1 MQKFGRLGVFLLL
14 ILLFV
19 FQLTSVGQNKKN
31 FVVTG
36 KIDPEVTTAK
46 SGLIEVS
53 KTGGAKTN
61 VEVPKNGRFRLEL
74 EYFSEFTLTFTYP
87 GNFSKTIVIST
98 DIPQDVW
105 ERDND
110 FPPYPMVV
118 KLLREVEGIDRS
130 FTLKPSGKV
139 FYSKQTDNFESEI
152 IVNDAQIAQQVNNAQ
167 KQSGEVRK
175 EEKTISKTEAQDLAA
190 KQKSY
195 DQTIHEADNLFKKG
209 EYLNA
214 MLKYQDAKK
223 LFPEKPYANDRI
235 AEIQELVKVLD
246 NTEKQKAEQEKKYKE
261 LIARANAS
269 FEKKALSEAR
279 SSYEEA
285 LQLLPADAY
294 ATGRIQ
300 EIDRL
305 IALQGK
311 QKQFD
316 ELVAQADKSYQSKQL
331 DQALTLYTQ
340 AQPLVPENDY
350 PQKQINLIN
359 QEKEKLA
366 KADQQQKD
374 YQALIAK
381 ADQSFNRKDYAVAQ
395 GDYSKAVALMPAET
409 YPANRIKEIEQIL
422 KKEQEARLAEE
433 NYQSVIAKA
442 DKLFNSKSF
451 DEAKKV
457 YGDALALKPGEVYP
471 TEQISKIGGLMA
483 EKARQQQTEA
493 EFIAL
498 AAKGDEAFGQ
508 KEYETAKTRYT
519 SALEIKPTSAE
530 VIAKIKNIDSIL
542 QKIAAD
548 KKKEEE
554 RLLALAKDKEK
565 AYNAAITVAD
575 KNVTDKRYPEAKA
588 KYEEALQYMPDAGYP
603 KQQIER
609 LDALLA
615 QARAERQTEEQ
626 YASAMKDANALFSN
640 KDYPGARLSYV
651 KASEI
656 KPSEQLPGQRIK
668 EIDKIL
674 SDLALE
680 EARNK
685 TLEASYQEKIQ
696 RADQQLA
703 AKEYTEAR
711 VTYGEASAVK
721 PAEEYPKTRIAEIDK
736 LMADLQLQKYNEAIA
751 AGDRAF
757 TSDQL
762 DEATTHYELAL
773 TTKAGDPYAKKQLA
787 EITKRRTA
795 LQAERERLR
804 KLDEQ
809 YAALMADAE
818 KIFNSKEYEKAK
830 GKYQEAMA
838 VKPQETL
845 PKEQIEKI
853 NDLLNELRNVEE
865 TNRLYAENMKTAENA
880 FRQNKLK
887 EARDAY
893 QKAHDVKP
901 AEPVPTQKI
910 AELNAMMAQ
919 LEETARL
926 AAQQEADRQAKEKAD
941 REQYKKAI
949 AQGDQA
955 FGEKQYPEAR
965 THYTD
970 ALNVYASEKYPKDQI
985 TKIDAL
991 IAQQEEE
998 AKKAALL
1005 AQAKE
1010 PVVQAEQ
1017 LPAPVASS
1025 VESAQ
1030 TTEARAQSYRTI
1042 NNYDE
1047 AITKADDAFGIK
1059 DYTVARFFYYK
1070 ASDLKPNEE
1079 YPKNQIE
1086 LIRKLV
1092 DSELSAVDRTG
1103 YDKVIA
1109 QADDAFLKKN
1119 YTGAK
1124 FYYYKALEIK
1134 SWEKY
1139 PKDRIHEIL
1148 VLTNSLLS
1156 EKEEKEYSELIAKAD
1171 EALVGK
1177 DVAIARFY
1185 YNKAISMKKDE
1196 EYPKIKLKD
1205 IQKMMDQDKLDQ
1217 QNNEYNK
1224 LIELGDQALESGNYS
1239 IARFNYNKAISM
1251 RPNEKYPKD
1260 QMKKLREALEK
1271 QNK

>member
-1 MQKFGRLGVFLLL
+1 MQKFGRLGVLFLLL
-14 ILLFV
+14 LLFV

-31 FVVTG
+31 FVVNG

-53 KTGGAKTN
+53 KTGGAQTQ
-61 VEVPKNGRFRLEL
+61 VEVPKSGRFRLEL
-74 EYFSEFTLTFTYP
+74 EYFNEFTLTFIYP

-98 DIPQDVW
+98 DIPQEVW

-118 KLLREVEGIDRS
+118 KLLKEVEGIDKS
-130 FTLKPSGKV
+130 FTLKPSGKI

-152 IVNDAQIAQQVNNAQ
+152 LFTDAQIAQQVNTAQ
-167 KQSGEVRK
+167 KQSGEIKK
-175 EEKTISKTEAQDLAA
+175 EEKTISKAEAQDLAVN
-190 KQKSY
+190 QRNY
-195 DQTIHEADNLFKKG
+195 DQIIHEADNLFKKG

-235 AEIQELVKVLD
+235 AEIQDLVKVLD
-246 NTEKQKAEQEKKYKE
+246 NTEKQKAEQQKKYKE
-261 LIARANAS
+261 VIAKANAL
-269 FEKKALSEAR
+269 FEKKSLSEAR
-279 SSYEEA
+279 LSYGEA
-285 LQLLPADAY
+285 LQIIPADAF
-294 ATGRIQ
+294 ATERIQ

-331 DQALTLYTQ
+331 DKALALYTQ
-340 AQPLVPENDY
+340 ARPLVPENDY
-350 PQKQINLIN
+350 PQEQINLIN
-359 QEKEKLA
+359 QEKEQLA
-366 KADQQQKD
+366 KADQLQKE

-381 ADQSFNRKDYAVAQ
+381 ADQSFNSKAYTVAKA
-395 GDYSKAVALMPAET
+395 DYSKAVTIKPNET
-409 YPANRIKEIEQIL
+409 YPAGRITEIDQIL

-433 NYQSVIAKA
+433 NYKSVVAKA
-442 DKLFNSKSF
+442 DQLFNSKSYE
-451 DEAKKV
+451 EARKT
-457 YGDALALKPGEVYP
+457 YGDALALRPGEAYP
-471 TEQISKIGGLMA
+471 AEQISRIDGLLA
-483 EKARQQQTEA
+483 EKAKLQQTEA
-493 EFIAL
+493 EFMAL
-498 AAKGDEAFGQ
+498 AAKGDEALGQ
-508 KEYETAKTRYT
+508 KEYETAKGYYT
-519 SALEIKPTSAE
+519 SALGIKPTSEE

-542 QKIAAD
+542 KKMAD
-548 KKKEEE
+548 EKKKEEE
-554 RLLALAKDKEK
+554 RLLAQAKEKEK
-565 AYNAAITVAD
+565 AYNTAIGLAN
-575 KNVTDKRYPEAKA
+575 KNVTDKRYPEARA
-588 KYEEALQYMPDAGYP
+588 KYEEALQYMPDAAYP

-615 QARAERQTEEQ
+615 QAGAERLKEEQ
-626 YASAMKDANALFSN
+626 YASAIREANELFAN
-640 KDYPGARLSYV
+640 KDYPAARISYLR
-651 KASEI
+651 ASEI
-656 KPSEQLPGQRIK
+656 KPSQQLPGQKIK

-674 SDLALE
+674 ADLALE
-680 EARNK
+680 EAKNK
-685 TLEASYQEKIQ
+685 ALEDSYREKIQ
-696 RADQQLA
+696 RADEQLA
-703 AKEYTEAR
+703 AKEYTSAR
-711 VTYGEASAVK
+711 STYGEALAVK
-721 PAEEYPKTRIAEIDK
+721 PAEEYPRTRIAEIDK
-736 LMADLQLQKYNEAIA
+736 LMADLQLQKYSEAIA

-757 TSDQL
+757 TADQL
-762 DEATTHYELAL
+762 DEATSHYELAL
-773 TTKAGDPYAKKQLA
+773 TTKAGDPYAKKQLT

-795 LQAERERLR
+795 LQAEQARLK

-818 KIFNSKEYEKAK
+818 KMFNSKEYEKAK
-830 GKYQEAMA
+830 GKYQEALA
-838 VKPQETL
+838 LKPQETL

-853 NDLLNELRNVEE
+853 NALLNELRNAEE
-865 TNRLYAENMKTAENA
+865 TNRLYAESMKAAGEA

-901 AEPVPTQKI
+901 AETVPPQKI
-910 AELNAMMAQ
+910 AELNAMIAQ
-919 LEETARL
+919 QEEAARL
-926 AAQQEADRQAKEKAD
+926 AAQEEANRLAKEKAD
-941 REQYKKAI
+941 KEQYEMAI
-949 AQGDQA
+949 AQGDKA
-955 FGEKQYPEAR
+955 FGEKQYTVAR
-965 THYTD
+965 SHYTT
-970 ALNVYASEKYPKDQI
+970 ALSVMATEKYPKDQI
-985 TKIDAL
+985 AKIDAL

-998 AKKAALL
+998 AKKNALM
-1005 AQAKE
+1005 AQAKK
-1010 PVVQAEQ
+1010 PVIQTEQ
-1017 LPAPVASS
+1017 NTAPV
-1025 VESAQ
+1025 ESMQ
-1030 TTEARAQSYRTI
+1030 STEARAQSYRII

-1070 ASDLKPNEE
+1070 ASDLKPNED
-1079 YPKNQIE
+1079 YPRNQIE

-1092 DSELSAVDRTG
+1092 DAELSSVDRTG
-1103 YDKVIA
+1103 YDKIIG
-1109 QADDAFLKKN
+1109 QADEEFMKKN
-1119 YTGAK
+1119 YTGSK

-1156 EKEEKEYSELIAKAD
+1156 EKEEKEYSEMIAKAD

-1205 IQKMMDQDKLDQ
+1205 IQKMMDQDKADQ
-1217 QNNEYNK
+1217 KNIEYNK
-1224 LIELGDQALESGNYS
+1224 IIELGDQAFESGNYS

-1251 RPNEKYPKD
+1251 RPNENYPKD
-1260 QMKKLREALEK
+1260 QMKKIREALEK

>member
-1 MQKFGRLGVFLLL
+1 MQKFGRLGVLLVL

-36 KIDPEVTTAK
+36 KVDPEITTAK

-53 KTGGAKTN
+53 KTGGAQTT
-61 VEVPKNGRFRLEL
+61 VDVPKNGRFRLEL
-74 EYFSEFTLTFTYP
+74 EYFSEFTLTFSYP
-87 GNFSKTIVIST
+87 GNFSKTIVMST

-118 KLLREVEGIDRS
+118 KLLREVEGIDKS

-139 FYSKQTDNFESEI
+139 FYSKKSDNFESEI
-152 IVNDAQIAQQVNNAQ
+152 IITDVQIAQQVNNAQ
-167 KQSGEVRK
+167 KQTGAIKK
-175 EEKTISKTEAQDLAA
+175 EEKIVSKTEAQDLAA
-190 KQKSY
+190 KQKNY
-195 DQTIHEADNLFKKG
+195 DQTINEADNLFKKG

-214 MLKYQDAKK
+214 MLKYQDATK

-235 AEIQELVKVLD
+235 AEIQDLVKVLD
-246 NTEKQKAEQEKKYKE
+246 NTEKQKAEQDKKYKE
-261 LIARANAS
+261 LIAKANAS
-269 FEKKALSEAR
+269 FDKKAFSEAR
-279 SSYEEA
+279 STYGEA
-285 LQLLPADAY
+285 LQLVPADAY

-305 IALQGK
+305 VALQGK

-316 ELVAQADKSYQSKQL
+316 ELIAQADKSYQSKQL
-331 DQALTLYTQ
+331 EQALKLYTQ

-350 PQKQINLIN
+350 PQEQINLIN
-359 QEKEKLA
+359 REKDLLA
-366 KADQQQKD
+366 KADQQQKE
-374 YQALIAK
+374 YQTLITK
-381 ADQSFNRKDYAVAQ
+381 ADQSFNSKDYAVAQ
-395 GDYSKAVALMPAET
+395 GDYSKAVALRPAET
-409 YPANRIKEIEQIL
+409 YPANRIKEIDQIL

-442 DKLFNSKSF
+442 DKSFNSKSY
-451 DEAKKV
+451 DEARKA
-457 YGDALALKPGEVYP
+457 YNDALALKPGEVYP
-471 TEQISKIGGLMA
+471 TDQIGKIDGLMA
-483 EKARQQQTEA
+483 EKAKQQQSEA

-498 AAKGDEAFGQ
+498 SAKGDEAFGQ
-508 KEYETAKTRYT
+508 KEYEMAKSHYT
-519 SALEIKPTSAE
+519 SALGIKPTSKE
-530 VIAKIKNIDSIL
+530 VIAKIKNIDNIL
-542 QKIAAD
+542 QNMAAD
-548 KKKEEE
+548 QKKEEE
-554 RLLALAKDKEK
+554 RLLAMAKEKEK
-565 AYNAAITVAD
+565 AYNTAIGVAN
-575 KNVTDKRYPEAKA
+575 KNVNDKRYPEAKA
-588 KYEEALQYMPDAGYP
+588 KYEEALQYMPEADYP

-615 QARAERQTEEQ
+615 QAGAERQKEEQ
-626 YASAMKDANALFSN
+626 YASAIKEASALFSN
-640 KDYPGARLSYV
+640 KDYSGARVTYT

-656 KPSEQLPGQRIK
+656 KPSEQLPGQKIK

-680 EARNK
+680 EAKNK
-685 TLEASYQEKIQ
+685 ELEARYQEKIQ
-696 RADQQLA
+696 RADQQMA
-703 AKEYTEAR
+703 AKEYTSAR
-711 VTYGEASAVK
+711 STYGEASAVK
-721 PAEEYPKTRIAEIDK
+721 PTEEYPKTRMAEIDK
-736 LMADLQLQKYNEAIA
+736 LMADLQNQKYNEAIA

-762 DEATTHYELAL
+762 DEATTQYELAL

-795 LQAERERLR
+795 LQAEQERLK

-830 GKYQEAMA
+830 GRYQEALA
-838 VKPQETL
+838 LKPQETL
-845 PKEQIEKI
+845 PKNQIEKI
-853 NDLLNELRNVEE
+853 NALLNELRNAEE
-865 TNRLYAENMKTAENA
+865 INRLYAASMKTAEEA
-880 FRQNKLK
+880 FRQNKLM

-910 AELNAMMAQ
+910 AELNALMAQ

-926 AAQQEADRQAKEKAD
+926 AAQQEADRLAKEKAA
-941 REQYKKAI
+941 REQYEKFI

-955 FGEKQYPEAR
+955 FGEKQYPAAR
-965 THYTD
+965 THYSD
-970 ALNVYASEKYPKDQI
+970 ALNVYATEKYPKDQI
-985 TKIDAL
+985 AKIDGL

-1005 AQAKE
+1005 AQVKE
-1010 PVVQAEQ
+1010 PVIQTEQ
-1017 LPAPVASS
+1017 TPAPVAAS

-1070 ASDLKPNEE
+1070 ASDLKPSEE

-1092 DSELSAVDRTG
+1092 DSELSAIDRTG

-1109 QADDAFLKKN
+1109 QADDEFQKKN

-1156 EKEEKEYSELIAKAD
+1156 EKEEREYGEMIAKAD

-1177 DVAIARFY
+1177 DVAISRFY
-1185 YNKAISMKKDE
+1185 YNKAISMKKNE

-1205 IQKMMDQDKLDQ
+1205 IQKMMEQDQLDQ
-1217 QNNEYNK
+1217 KNNEYNK
-1224 LIELGDQALESGNYS
+1224 FIELGDQALESGNYS
-1239 IARFNYNKAISM
+1239 IARFNYNKAITM
-1251 RPNEKYPKD
+1251 KPNEQYPKD